1 MNPTNLQDATQRG
14 LGRAAQH
21 IGQWC
26 SLFRPTSPADPLSP
40 VNQILR
46 LPAAFL
52 PVSGRSQV
60 PASYGQMLWQGL
72 FDAAYTKPGDI
83 LHRADSAPGAADAAT
98 WFIASQ
104 QPLLPV
110 LCVRVTGRI
119 AIHRPTLSAT
129 AGIGGSSGAALAL
142 SAPILSG
149 WPAAII
155 QAEGRGS
162 DPTDLPTDITPG
174 SWTVLL
180 PTFGA
185 VQLRPNDQLQD
196 DRGRTAIIAAAEL
209 TDLGW
214 RLLARENT
222 T

>member
-155 QAEGRGS
+155 QAEGQMPADRK
-162 DPTDLPTDITPG
+162 TPPATRRTL
-174 SWTVLL
+174 SW
-180 PTFGA
+180 A
-185 VQLRPNDQLQD
+185 RPCC
-196 DRGRTAIIAAAEL
+196 RRSP
-209 TDLGW
+209 W
-214 RLLARENT
+214 RLPGRRQPSPARPAWARWRA
-222 T
+222 

>member
-83 LHRADSAPGAADAAT
+83 LHRADSAPGAADADGLAHDVSS
-98 WFIASQ
+98 WLVGARG
-104 QPLLPV
+104 PL
-110 LCVRVTGRI
+110 
-119 AIHRPTLSAT
+119 
-129 AGIGGSSGAALAL
+129 
-142 SAPILSG
+142 
-149 WPAAII
+149 
-155 QAEGRGS
+155 
-162 DPTDLPTDITPG
+162 
-174 SWTVLL
+174 
-180 PTFGA
+180 A
-185 VQLRPNDQLQD
+185 V
-196 DRGRTAIIAAAEL
+196 
-209 TDLGW
+209 
-214 RLLARENT
+214 
-222 T
+222 